1 QRRGSPLAAP
11 ESSPAVEP
19 RPAPFP
25 SPAGCAR
32 RTVAAGPR
40 ALAIVACL
48 AAALWAQPVWA
59 QQIAD
64 LGSDIPFAINA
75 SGEAVGVTG
84 AMQGCSGLGYPFL
97 YSGGVVTELSTLSVG
112 TATGINDSGQIVG
125 QGFIAPFLYS
135 GGVMNDLRPAGVGL
149 AVAINN
155 SGQIAGASSPSGLIP
170 GLPPDSVQH
179 AVVYSGGVLTDLGT
193 LGGSLSVATA
203 INASGQVAGYSMRA
217 DGTEHAFLYSN
228 GVMRDLGTL
237 GGALSHANAINAGG
251 EIVGFADTADGSWHA
266 FLYSGGF
273 MLDLGTLGGPHSEA
287 LGINTSGQV
296 VGYSG
301 LAGGANNAFIYSN
314 GVMTALNS
322 LLPSGSQWGLMTGDS
337 SQAGLEQANA
347 INDNGQIAGCAY
359 VSGAMHGFIYTL
371 TPNLTGLRPA
381 TAAPGGASFLL
392 TVTGTNFLPSA
403 TVNWNLEFFSM
414 ALATTYVS
422 ATQLTASVPASL
434 IATPGMAIVTV
445 TTSQGVSPGATL
457 AIHPSRRSPG
467 MPQRPKPPEAPPAVL
482 AHRNF
487 SQMTTE

>member
-1 QRRGSPLAAP
+1 MRTLVAGSQRCGSPPVAAQ
-11 ESSPAVEP
+11 SSPAVEP

-48 AAALWAQPVWA
+48 AAALCVQPAWA

-64 LGSDIPFAINA
+64 LGSDVPFAINA

-125 QGFIAPFLYS
+125 QTFIAPFLYS

-155 SGQIAGASSPSGLIP
+155 SGQIVGASSTNGPILRASP
-170 GLPPDSVQH
+170 GSVQH

-217 DGTEHAFLYSN
+217 DGTEHAFLYS
-228 GVMRDLGTL
+228 
-237 GGALSHANAINAGG
+237 
-251 EIVGFADTADGSWHA
+251 
-266 FLYSGGF
+266 GGF

-287 LGINTSGQV
+287 SGINTSGQV
-296 VGYSG
+296 VGYSL
-301 LAGGANNAFIYSN
+301 LAGGANSAFIYSN

-322 LLPSGSQWGLMTGDS
+322 LLPPGSEWGYMAPPFG
-337 SQAGLEQANA
+337 QAGLEQANA
-347 INDNGQIAGCAY
+347 INDNGEIAGCAY
-359 VSGAMHGFIYTL
+359 ISGAMHGFLLTL
-371 TPNLTGLRPA
+371 TPNLTGLSPSSV
-381 TAAPGGASFLL
+381 TPGGAAFTL
-392 TVTGTNFLPSA
+392 TLTGTSFIPGA
-403 TVNWNLEFFSM
+403 TVNWNST
-414 ALATTYVS
+414 ALTTNYLS
-422 ATQLTASVPASL
+422 ATQLTASVPARL
-434 IATPGMAIVTV
+434 ITTDGTAIVTV
-445 TTSQGVSPGATL
+445 TTSQGVSPGAAL
-457 AIHPSRRSPG
+457 AIHPPRRSPG
-467 MPQRPKPPEAPPAVL
+467 MPQRPKPPEPPPAPL
-482 AHRNF
+482 NRDPL
-487 SQMTTE
+487 

>member
-1 QRRGSPLAAP
+1 MRTLIAGSQRRGSPPAAAQ
-11 ESSPAVEP
+11 SSPGAEP

-25 SPAGCAR
+25 PTAGCAR
-32 RTVAAGPR
+32 RIIAPGPR
-40 ALAIVACL
+40 AVAIVACL
-48 AAALWAQPVWA
+48 AAALGALPARA

-64 LGSDIPFAINA
+64 LGSDVPFAINA

-84 AMQGCSGLGYPFL
+84 AMQGCSGFGYPFL

-112 TATGINDSGQIVG
+112 TATAINDSGQIVG
-125 QGFIAPFLYS
+125 QTFIAPFLYS

-155 SGQIAGASSPSGLIP
+155 SGQIVGASSG
-170 GLPPDSVQH
+170 SVED
-179 AVVYSGGVLTDLGT
+179 AVVYSGGVLTELGT

-322 LLPSGSQWGLMTGDS
+322 LLPSGSQWGLLTGDS

>member
-1 QRRGSPLAAP
+1 VRTLVAGSQRRGSPPVAAQ
-11 ESSPAVEP
+11 SSPAVEP

-48 AAALWAQPVWA
+48 AAALCVQPAWA

-64 LGSDIPFAINA
+64 LGSDVPFAINA

-125 QGFIAPFLYS
+125 QTFIAPFLYS

-155 SGQIAGASSPSGLIP
+155 SGQIVGASSTNGPILRASP
-170 GLPPDSVQH
+170 GSVQH

-237 GGALSHANAINAGG
+237 GGAISHANAINAGG
-251 EIVGFADTADGSWHA
+251 EIVGFADKADGSWHA

-287 LGINTSGQV
+287 SGINTSGQV
-296 VGYSG
+296 VGYSL
-301 LAGGANNAFIYSN
+301 LAGGANSAFIYSN

-322 LLPSGSQWGLMTGDS
+322 LLPPGSEWGYMAPPFG
-337 SQAGLEQANA
+337 QAGLEQANA
-347 INDNGQIAGCAY
+347 INDNGEIAGCAY
-359 VSGAMHGFIYTL
+359 ISGAMHGFLLTL
-371 TPNLTGLRPA
+371 TPNLTGLSPSSV
-381 TAAPGGASFLL
+381 TPGGAAFTL
-392 TVTGTNFLPSA
+392 TLTGTSFIPGA
-403 TVNWNLEFFSM
+403 TVNWNST
-414 ALATTYVS
+414 ALTTNYLS
-422 ATQLTASVPASL
+422 ATQLTASVPARL
-434 IATPGMAIVTV
+434 ITTDGTAIVTV
-445 TTSQGVSPGATL
+445 TTSQGVSPGAAL
-457 AIHPSRRSPG
+457 AIHPPRRSPG
-467 MPQRPKPPEAPPAVL
+467 MPQRPKPPEPPPAPL
-482 AHRNF
+482 NRDPL
-487 SQMTTE
+487 